1 MMGRRDRDL
10 GKLFYEFKLDDMVP
24 KDHLLRRMDVFV
36 SAALSDLHAQLKSF
50 YSDIGRPSVDP
61 ELMIRM
67 LLVGYCYGIR
77 SERRLC
83 QEVALHLAY
92 RWFCHLDIED
102 KIPHH
107 STFSLNRLGRFRDSD
122 ILRHIFER
130 VVVTCMA
137 AGLVKGEGFAVDASV
152 IEANASRY
160 HGKAPSE
167 LEWTDK
173 QKQRRA
179 IAEYLAAVAA
189 EAKVAEEQAA
199 CDADTWADQD
209 DDDDRDVEP
218 ETPRRRKARRKP
230 PKVISPSD
238 PFSAWTAKANKR
250 VQFGYGLNY
259 LIDVENA
266 VIVDVEATPAR
277 TFDEVVA
284 TQVMIDRTAERFDL
298 KPKRLIA
305 DTAYGTGKFLGWL
318 VKQRRIIPHIPVWDK
333 SKRDDGTFSREDF
346 TFDKMRNLYVC
357 PAGKTLTTT
366 GRPSKDDEIRY
377 GASLTDCRACP
388 LKPQCCPNQK
398 SRRITRDLDEDARDV
413 ARRKMKTK
421 AFLKSR
427 NERKRVEMRFGHLKT
442 HHGFERMRLRGLT
455 GARDEFHLAAIVQ
468 NLKTMAL
475 RLIRP
480 PPDPAHA

>member
-1 MMGRRDRDL
+1 MGRRDRDQ
-10 GKLFYEFKLDDMVP
+10 GKLFYEFKLDEMVP
-24 KDHLLRRMDVFV
+24 ADHLLRRMDVFV
-36 SAALSDLHAQLKSF
+36 SAALLDLHAQLKPF

-92 RWFCHLDIED
+92 RWFCRLDLED
-102 KIPHH
+102 RIPHH
-107 STFSLNRLGRFRDSD
+107 STFSLNRLGRFRESD

-130 VVVTCMA
+130 VVVACMA

-160 HGKAPSE
+160 HGKAPNE
-167 LEWTDK
+167 LEWTDA

-179 IAEYLAAVAA
+179 VAEYLAAVEA
-189 EAKVAEEQAA
+189 EAEAAHEAER
-199 CDADTWADQD
+199 DANWD
-209 DDDDRDVEP
+209 DDDDAEP
-218 ETPRRRKARRKP
+218 ETRRRRKARRKP

-259 LIDVENA
+259 LVDVEHA

-277 TFDEVVA
+277 TYDEIDA
-284 TQVMIDRTAERFDL
+284 TRTMIDRTEARFDL

-305 DTAYGTGKFLGWL
+305 DTAYGIGRFLGWL
-318 VKQRRIIPHIPVWDK
+318 VKEKRITPHIPVWDK
-333 SKRDDGTFSREDF
+333 SRRDDGTFSRDDF
-346 TFDKMRNLYVC
+346 TFDRKQNLYVC
-357 PAGKTLTTT
+357 PAGKALTTT
-366 GRPSKDDEIRY
+366 GRPNTEDGVRY
-377 GASLTDCRACP
+377 AASITDCRACP
-388 LKPQCCPNQK
+388 LKPRCCPNMKGRQ
-398 SRRITRDLDEDARDV
+398 ITRDLDEDARDV

-427 NERKRVEMRFGHLKT
+427 DLRKRVEMRFGHLKT

-455 GARDEFHLAAIVQ
+455 GARDEFHLAATVQ

-480 PPDPAHA
+480 PPAPASA